1 MSLISVYLLWSE
13 VLEWWQIKLHRWE
26 FLVQKKFKLVEFLG
40 GDSHAK
46 EKGYRSYLNKQFWY
60 LLSVKPQK
68 VPFWVLSPK
77 DMTGDDDYV
86 LCKNWYLFKPRP
98 QSRILVRLLYFDLHE
113 NENETVC
120 RTHFHVKGFTLRLV
134 LKQRQKIIR
143 KWPIVR
149 DFVAHLV
156 GSTHLRLKP
165 IQTLQMFSFFRG
177 LSSILTSRQQLWN

>member
-26 FLVQKKFKLVEFLG
+26 FLVQKKFKLAEFLG

-98 QSRILVRLLYFDLHE
+98 QSRILVRLRGSFQISDEHPHSFIYESLPPS
-113 NENETVC
+113 
-120 RTHFHVKGFTLRLV
+120 RGGIGHFRVPLRLCFKAS
-134 LKQRQKIIR
+134 LS
-143 KWPIVR
+143 
-149 DFVAHLV
+149 A
-156 GSTHLRLKP
+156 KP
-165 IQTLQMFSFFRG
+165 F
-177 LSSILTSRQQLWN
+177 